1 MLRLFAVLMMLLAS
15 PRVSAQEEGP
25 RGIHAQE
32 AVITDAALVP
42 HARPALAT
50 GEVRTKRFII
60 VHTAKAAGAARALAQ
75 QIEGVRDG
83 FGAMLGRDWPGTT
96 EIRLGVGRQEFE
108 ALALPGGK
116 PPGWAVALAYPGHQI
131 ILLDA
136 LSLNDT
142 EGPTTLRHELA
153 HVALGQLAKEWPRWF
168 QEGVAQNL
176 TDERYSVAHY
186 SALFRAVT
194 QERVFHFE
202 DLSEDWPDVPSDVE
216 IAYAQ
221 SAAFV
226 AFLTGKHGPQAMG
239 LLVDGV
245 RAGEPFEQAFG
256 KAFRTSLLLEEQD
269 WREGLAARYGW
280 LPLTTSSALLWLAA
294 SALCVAAFARRMWQ
308 KSARMTELAAEDA
321 AEDAALRLLAAAR
334 AAGPLSPDGSE
345 ALSPSALTWPEW
357 PGATPTPGVPGPVG
371 PSQPEALEGAPEALE
386 SGAGGPE
393 ASEAVEPGDEE
404 PESPSGEHEVD
415 AEHPAGRPP
424 KPTLH

>member
-1 MLRLFAVLMMLLAS
+1 MLRLFAFLMMLLAS
-15 PRVSAQEEGP
+15 PGVFAQDEGP
-25 RGIHAQE
+25 RGIHATE
-32 AVITDAALVP
+32 AVVTDAALVP
-42 HARPALAT
+42 HARPAIVA
-50 GEVRTKRFII
+50 GELKTQRFVIL
-60 VHTAKAAGAARALAQ
+60 HTAKAAGAARALAG
-75 QIEGVRDG
+75 QIEGVRDT

-136 LSLNDT
+136 LSLSDT

-153 HVALGQLAKEWPRWF
+153 HVALGQLAKDWPRWF

-202 DLSEDWPDVPSDVE
+202 DLSDEWPDVPADVE

-226 AFLTGKHGPQAMG
+226 AFLTGKHGSHAMG

-280 LPLTTSSALLWLAA
+280 LPLTTSSALLWLTA
-294 SALCVAAFARRMWQ
+294 SVLCVAAFARRMRQ
-308 KSARMTELAAEDA
+308 KAARMTELAAEDA

-334 AAGPLSPDGSE
+334 AAGPLPVDGSE
-345 ALSPSALTWPEW
+345 PLSPALPWPEW
-357 PGATPTPGVPGPVG
+357 PGATTPAASPNPSA

-386 SGAGGPE
+386 SGAGHPEGPDGPDME
-393 ASEAVEPGDEE
+393 DEE
-404 PESPSGEHEVD
+404 PEASSGEYELD
-415 AEHPAGRPP
+415 GEAPSGRPP